1 MYPVSPAN
9 PRVSGLLACAVL
21 LLGGCAAV
29 GETEPGIGTWK
40 LHDRDALTPQSTT
53 LQLEVTRLECSS
65 GVTGKVL
72 APQARFHDD
81 RILLSTHVEPLAAGA
96 YGCQGNKP
104 VPLTVVLPEPVG
116 TRMIID
122 AACLG
127 GPAAGTEA
135 CADGGIRWRP

>member
-1 MYPVSPAN
+1 MYAARPAN
-9 PRVSGLLACAVL
+9 SRVRGLAACAVL
-21 LLGGCAAV
+21 LLAGCAAV
-29 GETEPGIGTWK
+29 GETEPGTGTWK
-40 LHDRDALTPQSTT
+40 LHDGDAPTPQSTT
-53 LQLEVTRLECSS
+53 LRLEVTRLECSN
-65 GVTGKVL
+65 GDTGRVL

-81 RILLSTHVEPLAAGA
+81 RILLSTNVEPLAEGA

-116 TRMIID
+116 TRMLID